1 MARSAPRG
9 LAGVRQHVQRIGVIR
24 PRTVPRMLPGRKRGA
39 RGYLGSRTGLLRR
52 ARPVPM
58 LVLLATFVVFIA
70 LHGIV
75 ELRVSYH
82 HEIDPKAVGA
92 S

>member
-1 MARSAPRG
+1 
-9 LAGVRQHVQRIGVIR
+9 
-24 PRTVPRMLPGRKRGA
+24 
-39 RGYLGSRTGLLRR
+39 
-52 ARPVPM
+52 M

-75 ELRVSYH
+75 ELRVSHH

-92 S
+92 Y